1 MTASDGR
8 RTAVTKALDV
18 LAAFEGNRSSLT
30 LTELSQHADLPLST
44 THRLV
49 ADLVRVEFLRREP
62 DGRFRPGRRV
72 WKIGQNAGRALQ
84 ETVRPQLVELHRRTG
99 YTTQLAIRDGGHAL
113 VIDRVHGSGG
123 RPGSSSRPGSRLQL
137 HTCATGKALLAHEEQ
152 WIRDGYLAGTLE
164 MSTPSTQVD
173 AEALAAQLQ
182 QVAFQ
187 GYATTM
193 EEARLG
199 TAALAVP
206 VLIGTGTAVAAVGLV
221 AVATEGRRLVDHV
234 PTLRE
239 AAATLAVEATRW
251 PHARAVIDTF
261 ATDRTA

>member
-1 MTASDGR
+1 MATDPR

-18 LAAFEGNRSSLT
+18 LTAFEGARLSLT

-49 ADLVRVEFLRREP
+49 ADLVRAEFLRREP

-84 ETVRPQLVELHRRTG
+84 ETVRPRLVELHRQTG
-99 YTTQLAIRDGGHAL
+99 HTTQIAIRDGGHAL

-123 RPGSSSRPGSRLQL
+123 RAGTSSRPGSRLPL
-137 HTCATGKALLAHEEQ
+137 HACATGKALLAYEEP

-164 MSTPSTQVD
+164 AATPSTQID
-173 AEALAAQLQ
+173 AKSLAEQLDT
-182 QVAFQ
+182 VVRQ
-187 GYATTM
+187 GFATTM

-206 VLIGTGTAVAAVGLV
+206 VLIGAGTAVAALGLV
-221 AVATEGRRLVDHV
+221 APATEGRRLTAHV
-234 PTLRE
+234 ATLRDI
-239 AAATLAVEATRW
+239 AATIAVEAPRW
-251 PHARAVIDTF
+251 PHARAVIETF
-261 ATDRTA
+261 EIDESA